1 MTINLTKEKISKIKK
16 LYEKTM
22 NDEFYGKKD
31 IMESCYS
38 RGELLQI
45 LEAQEQ
51 RLGATSLLNALG
63 IGVDFDFENRTVEL
77 WDMKTDEVIA

>member
-1 MTINLTKEKISKIKK
+1 M
-16 LYEKTM
+16 
-22 NDEFYGKKD
+22 
-31 IMESCYS
+31 
-38 RGELLQI
+38 QI